1 MPPRFAPRPA
11 RHFGAASRAA
21 RSGAAVLVLVVL
33 VGCGG
38 DGQVGRLDD
47 EGQAGYV
54 SGSGTVTTIA
64 PAEREPAPAFS
75 GPLLGGGSFDL
86 EEARGDVVVINV
98 WGSWCPPCRAE
109 APDLQAAYE
118 DLRDRGV
125 RFVGVN
131 IKDTEQN
138 ARAFLD
144 EFGVTYP
151 TVYDEIGDR
160 MLAFSD
166 TLPPTAVPSTL
177 VVDRQGRMAARVL
190 GQISKRSL
198 ADLVE
203 PIAAEG
209 APAA

>member
-11 RHFGAASRAA
+11 RRLGAASRAA
-21 RSGAAVLVLVVL
+21 RLGAAVLVVAVL
-33 VGCGG
+33 GGCGG
-38 DGQVGRLDD
+38 DGQVGRLDA
-47 EGQAGYV
+47 EGQADYV

-75 GPLLGGGSFDL
+75 GPLLDGGSFDL
-86 EEARGDVVVINV
+86 GEARGDVVVINV

-109 APDLQAAYE
+109 ARDMQAVYE
-118 DLRDRGV
+118 DLRSRGV

-131 IKDTEQN
+131 IKDTEHN
-138 ARAFLD
+138 ARAFLA

-151 TVYDEIGDR
+151 TVYDEIGER

-190 GQISKRSL
+190 GQISERSL

-203 PIAAEG
+203 PIAAED
-209 APAA
+209 ASAA

>member
-1 MPPRFAPRPA
+1 MLPRPA
-11 RHFGAASRAA
+11 RRPGAARRAA
-21 RSGAAVLVLVVL
+21 RLGAAVLVAAVL
-33 VGCGG
+33 GGCGG
-38 DGQVGRLDD
+38 DGQVGRLDAA
-47 EGQAGYV
+47 GQAGYV

-86 EEARGDVVVINV
+86 AEARGDVVVLNV

-109 APDLQAAYE
+109 ARDLQAAYE
-118 DLRDRGV
+118 DLRERGV

-131 IKDTEQN
+131 VKDTEQG
-138 ARAFLD
+138 AQAFLA

-151 TVYDEIGDR
+151 TVYDEIGAR
-160 MLAFSD
+160 MLAFRD
-166 TLPPTAVPSTL
+166 TLPPAAVPSTL

-190 GQISKRSL
+190 GQISERSL
-198 ADLVE
+198 ADIVE

-209 APAA
+209 VPAA

>member
-1 MPPRFAPRPA
+1 MLVV
-11 RHFGAASRAA
+11 
-21 RSGAAVLVLVVL
+21 AVLG
-33 VGCGG
+33 GCSAD
-38 DGQVGRLDD
+38 DGQVGRL
-47 EGQAGYV
+47 EAGEEAGYV
-54 SGSGTVTTIA
+54 SGSGTVTTVA

-86 EEARGDVVVINV
+86 AEARGDVVVINV

-109 APDLQAAYE
+109 ARDLQAVYE

-131 IKDTEQN
+131 VKDTEQG
-138 ARAFLD
+138 ARAFLA

-151 TVYDEIGDR
+151 TVYDEIGER
-160 MLAFSD
+160 MLAFRD
-166 TLPPTAVPSTL
+166 TLPPAAVPSTL

-190 GQISKRSL
+190 GQISERSL
-198 ADLVE
+198 ADIVE